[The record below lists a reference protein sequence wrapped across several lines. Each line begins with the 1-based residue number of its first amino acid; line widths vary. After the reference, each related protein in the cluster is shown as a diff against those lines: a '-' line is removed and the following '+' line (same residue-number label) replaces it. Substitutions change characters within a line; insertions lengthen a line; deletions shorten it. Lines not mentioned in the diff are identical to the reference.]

1 MYFTQITD
9 KLKYPPMVK
18 AKLSTLHGIVIEY
31 VVAHYTNSRKFKVQV
46 LDVINNLT
54 YRVIAKDD
62 ISVIWDEKNPLTLKQ
77 MVDYNII
84 RKNIGSLYLDYS
96 DVQFDIE
103 GSEDE
108 NNEGEALTALESK
121 VREQYTKSVQATK
134 TVPAKLPTT
143 IPTPKEYLYIKYP
156 TIPQFNVDD
165 VFISGRM
172 NGEIYTIYKS
182 LPIIPNKQ
190 CEISATTDI
199 NMMSDADLL
208 NLYPNR
214 FIRTRDECM
223 YESVD
228 GIYNHPT
235 LGNILPI
242 VGYPQ
247 DKLIDNVI
255 KYPHIFRL
263 CRIID
268 DQIVNMYSSIEIDG
282 ELYRTMDIWDD
293 LPESK
298 ILPRTASYIK
308 EYVVRRYLLERD
320 KGIEHKYPIFGSF
333 DEYLTLIMPKEDYAD
348 MGYTDAV
355 GMAKKCV
362 TARVSYKQTRNP
374 ILRGIGY
381 ING

>member
-31 VVAHYTNSRKFKVQV
+31 VMSHYTNSRKFKVQV

-62 ISVIWDEKNPLTLKQ
+62 LSGIWDEKDPLKLRQ
-77 MVDYNII
+77 SVDDNII
-84 RKNIGSLYLDYS
+84 RKNIGTLYLDYS
-96 DVQFDIE
+96 DVKFDVE
-103 GSEDE
+103 ESASEEVPSFAELKSEVD
-108 NNEGEALTALESK
+108 K
-121 VREQYTKSVQATK
+121 QYVKSVESIKSTAPIEIST
-134 TVPAKLPTT
+134 AN
-143 IPTPKEYLYIKYP
+143 PTPKENLYIKYP
-156 TIPQFNVDD
+156 TVPQFSVDD

-182 LPIIPNKQ
+182 LPLIPNKQ

-199 NMMSDADLL
+199 NIMSDVDLL

-223 YESVD
+223 YEAVD
-228 GIYNHPT
+228 GVYNHPT

-242 VGYPQ
+242 VGYSQ
-247 DKLIDNVI
+247 DELIDNVVR
-255 KYPHIFRL
+255 YPHIFRL
-263 CRIID
+263 SRVVD
-268 DQIVNMYSSIEIDG
+268 GEIVNMYSSIEIDG
-282 ELYRTMDIWDD
+282 ELYRTMDVWDD
-293 LPESK
+293 IPESAV
-298 ILPRTASYIK
+298 LPRTASYIK

-320 KGIEHKYPIFGSF
+320 HGVIHKYPIFGSF
-333 DEYLTLIMPKEDYAD
+333 DEHLTLIMPKEDYATL
-348 MGYTDAV
+348 GYTDALD
-355 GMAKKCV
+355 MAKKCV
-362 TARVSYKQTRNP
+362 NARVSYKQTRNP

-381 ING
+381 IHG